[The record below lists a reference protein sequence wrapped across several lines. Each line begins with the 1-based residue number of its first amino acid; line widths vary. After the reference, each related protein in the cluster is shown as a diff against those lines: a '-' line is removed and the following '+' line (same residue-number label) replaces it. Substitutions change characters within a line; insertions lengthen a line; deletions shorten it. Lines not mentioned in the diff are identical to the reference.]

1 MLTRGDV
8 DGDKR
13 SKAAFFTSPAGLV
26 LLVLLAV
33 AGVFLWMEHRAH
45 LLGALLFLPL
55 LTCTLIHLFMHHGHG
70 GHGKQTGSDSSPGS
84 GPPS

>member
-1 MLTRGDV
+1 MLTRGNAG
-8 DGDKR
+8 GDKT

-33 AGVFLWMEHRAH
+33 AGTYLWTEHRAH

-55 LTCTLIHLFMHHGHG
+55 LACTHLFMHHGHG
-70 GHGKQTGSDSSPGS
+70 GHSKQTGSDPPPGT
-84 GPPS
+84 GPLS